1 MCFLWLTSVTLVS
14 SFILF
19 WKQFNN
25 LFYTH
30 SFRGNTN
37 IHRCQSYQPWT
48 NNFPDLVPTL
58 VINSNFFAIGMLI
71 LLLMTMVQCG
81 TGFSH
86 RKLYK
91 TQFFFYFLNTVQYFT
106 NLFNFYKLTNWG
118 IFLNKKNNIYMF
130 ELLLKKNVDVDYP
143 YLEKINILLDTYA
156 PFKRTDKY
164 NLRF

>member
-30 SFRGNTN
+30 SFGDNTN

-118 IFLNKKNNIYMF
+118 IFLNKKKQNLHVWITFKEKCWCWLSIFGKDQYF
-130 ELLLKKNVDVDYP
+130 VRYLCTFQKNW
-143 YLEKINILLDTYA
+143 
-156 PFKRTDKY
+156 
-164 NLRF
+164 